1 MSSPWEII
9 ESRWDELAR
18 NVSKDASKAIFQ
30 LENPPSGLL
39 WNETDSVSGQL
50 PNYIVD
56 RDPDSLNT
64 PCHPHNEAQ
73 SERNRKSKSAEVEGV
88 EKSKFEFNKPIV
100 RYMIIELI
108 DIQYIYIYAINWI
121 DHRTHKLTHLYTTD
135 THTLHTYTI
144 IWNVQ

>member
-108 DIQYIYIYAINWI
+108 DIQYIYICY
-121 DHRTHKLTHLYTTD
+121 KLD
-135 THTLHTYTI
+135 RS
-144 IWNVQ
+144 

>member
-64 PCHPHNEAQ
+64 PFPPLNEAQ
-73 SERNRKSKSAEVEGV
+73 SERNRKSKSAEGV

-108 DIQYIYIYAINWI
+108 DIQYIYIYKCY
-121 DHRTHKLTHLYTTD
+121 KL
-135 THTLHTYTI
+135 
-144 IWNVQ
+144 NRS